1 MCRLLLE
8 ERARM
13 HLALLDHADGLDGPD
28 GCRLRSGRSLGR
40 RNPGSDADTM
50 GERQL
55 ALLSD
60 GRAHE
65 LHPEPDHDREP
76 HSNAE
81 QGLDFHHHRRP
92 G

>member
-1 MCRLLLE
+1 
-8 ERARM
+8 M
-13 HLALLDHADGLDGPD
+13 HLALLDYADGLDRPD

-40 RNPGSDADTM
+40 RNPGRDADTL